1 MNLENSSII
10 SFFKKRKGLIQK
22 EIAFLNEIFVSKQCY
37 SKQSLIKKGEVCRY
51 IYFIEKG
58 VLKTCFID
66 NDAKE
71 FINGIAIEN
80 NFCTSVASFIN
91 QVPSTED
98 IIAVED
104 STVLAISY
112 ENYKIL
118 IEKYPIYKDLY
129 IKILEDYLT
138 FMTWRIESVSLMS
151 AQEKYQT
158 LMRIFPKLFLR
169 VSNND
174 MAKYLGITP
183 ETLSRI
189 KSKK

>member
-22 EIAFLNEIFVSKQCY
+22 EISFLNEIFVSKQYY
-37 SKQSLIKKGEVCRY
+37 SKQSLIKKGEVCKY

-58 VLKTCFID
+58 ILKTCFKD

-91 QVPSTED
+91 QVRSTED

-104 STVLAISY
+104 TNVLAISY
-112 ENYKIL
+112 DNYKML

-129 IKILEDYLT
+129 ITILEDYLT

-158 LMRIFPKLFLR
+158 LMKIFPKLFLR